1 MSSIGPGE
9 KAAILEALD
18 STVSL
23 VPEDLRGDFVLVGG
37 GALLTLGG
45 NRRTADVDFA
55 VTGPAL
61 HAFFEAAANDS
72 RFKKGLLD
80 NWEYQSTNDIT
91 VPLEFLAQGKDFAPA
106 IRGAK
111 AFGSN
116 GGVRAGLGEL
126 ALMKAKTWL
135 GRGED
140 YDLTDFRFLIAKMD
154 EEGENFKDM
163 VLAPGDGEELGDV
176 ESLTTVGKAAGGC
189 YSTLLQGML
198 PV

>member
-1 MSSIGPGE
+1 M
-9 KAAILEALD
+9 
-18 STVSL
+18 
-23 VPEDLRGDFVLVGG
+23 
-37 GALLTLGG
+37 
-45 NRRTADVDFA
+45 
-55 VTGPAL
+55 
-61 HAFFEAAANDS
+61 
-72 RFKKGLLD
+72 
-80 NWEYQSTNDIT
+80 
-91 VPLEFLAQGKDFAPA
+91 VPLEFPAQGKDFAPA

-140 YDLTDFRFLIAKMD
+140 YDMTDFRFLIAKMD

-176 ESLTTVGKAAGGC
+176 ESLTTAGKAASGC

-198 PV
+198 PG